1 MAYLKIFSDRTHR
14 IIGEMRLIDNQ
25 NIIFDTKGY
34 KVGYCILTDAGEQ
47 YFDLKGKLVESIE
60 ELLIKEE

>member
-14 IIGEMRLIDNQ
+14 KIGEMRLIDNQ
-25 NIIFDTKGY
+25 NIIFDTKGL

-47 YFDLKGKLVESIE
+47 YFDLKGNLVESLE
-60 ELLIKEE
+60 KLLIKD

>member
-1 MAYLKIFSDRTHR
+1 MADLKIFSDRTHR
-14 IIGEMRLIDNQ
+14 KIGEMRLIDNQ
-25 NIIFDTKGY
+25 NIIFDTKGC

-60 ELLIKEE
+60 KLLIKG